1 MYSLKSESIV
11 LSPSVQ
17 SFLFD
22 LVDRIDFDFVV
33 TSGTR
38 SARQQAQAM
47 FKKIELG
54 DDLIKI
60 YKDDVFAQKII
71 DAYPSLST
79 ATKIVEEYA
88 ASGGGS
94 THLRGLGVDIRTR
107 NLTPEQIQKIVT
119 VSKNLGA
126 SPLVETTPPHIHI
139 SVSKKK
145 QSNSILLVL
154 IAPLLYLMVKR

>member
-47 FKKIELG
+47 FTKIELG
-54 DDLIKI
+54 DNLIAI

-88 ASGGGS
+88 ESGGGS

-107 NLTPEQIQKIVT
+107 NLTQEQIQKIVK
-119 VSKNLGA
+119 VSKDLGA

-139 SVSKKK
+139 SVPKKK
-145 QSNSILLVL
+145 QSSSLVLVL
-154 IAPLLYLMVKR
+154 IAPLLFLMVKR